1 MYSFANRWPGHV
13 HDTVWHMTVFDI
25 ARYVSIL
32 HEALI
37 TIEPLAT
44 ANNLSIHL
52 CMIFHEFQGRQG
64 VVVEQGDCLLPSG
77 SGGDGQPEQ
86 EEEEEEEEG
95 GQGEYES
102 FFVTNLRVFDVQR
115 LKSKE
120 RKLKFFLTAT
130 VQTQG
135 MDKVGRVS
143 YEVPLITHLLNNN
156 D

>member
-1 MYSFANRWPGHV
+1 
-13 HDTVWHMTVFDI
+13 
-25 ARYVSIL
+25 
-32 HEALI
+32 
-37 TIEPLAT
+37 
-44 ANNLSIHL
+44 
-52 CMIFHEFQGRQG
+52 MIFHEFQDRQG
-64 VVVEQGDCLLPSG
+64 VMVEQGDCLLPSG

-143 YEVPLITHLLNNN
+143 YEVPLMTHLLNNN

>member
-1 MYSFANRWPGHV
+1 
-13 HDTVWHMTVFDI
+13 
-25 ARYVSIL
+25 
-32 HEALI
+32 
-37 TIEPLAT
+37 
-44 ANNLSIHL
+44 
-52 CMIFHEFQGRQG
+52 MIFHEFQGRQG

-77 SGGDGQPEQ
+77 SGGDGQLEQ
-86 EEEEEEEEG
+86 EEEEEEEG

-120 RKLKFFLTAT
+120 WKLKFFLTVT

-143 YEVPLITHLLNNN
+143 YEVPFTTHLLNNN